1 MSTLFLAQASG
12 IIALSW
18 WKMLLMVFPYIG
30 WAWLI
35 GNKLDKDARFHH
47 FNVTA
52 WNSAHLIAGLIALG
66 AMLFLPIFW
75 AGWPV
80 GVAIL
85 YAPIMVY
92 WKIRNEAVPEAQQF
106 YLTGAT
112 IAERF
117 ESRRVQKAARNALI
131 QFKNSK
137 GIALPAPLKDDPEYP
152 VHMLSEDLLGP
163 AIDERATRLELT
175 VTPKGCAIARTVDSV
190 RFRSDPMNTDDAL
203 KIVDYIKGIAGLD
216 IEDRRRRQK
225 GKCQLIG
232 PDGKVELTLTT
243 AGSSSG
249 QSLRIDFDLANQIN
263 KPFDTLGMLPAQLEV
278 MSALEESHDR
288 HGTFLVGA
296 PRGQG
301 LTTTC
306 YALVGRHDAYIANIK
321 TLEREILLRLDGP
334 DQIQFDP
341 SNPDIDYATNLL
353 SILRRDPDVVLTA
366 DVGESEIAQIIAESN
381 MDGPLIYVPQ
391 ALGSIVDQIRRW
403 VKLVGNVRE
412 ATSGLRM
419 VSNQRLLRKLCTNC
433 RQAYQPTPDQLRRL
447 NLPSSKV
454 KELYKA
460 GGKVEIKGKIE
471 NCQIC
476 RGTGYLGQLAAFEV
490 LDVDAEIR
498 KILSTGDM
506 KSAMS
511 HARRNKMI
519 YLQEAALSRV
529 ISGET
534 TVEEVIRVTT
544 PSKNDRKSA

>member
-1 MSTLFLAQASG
+1 MSTMFLAQASG
-12 IIALSW
+12 VMALSW
-18 WKMLLMVFPYIG
+18 WKALLFFFPFIG

-47 FNVTA
+47 LNVTA
-52 WNSAHLIAGLIALG
+52 WNSAHLIAGLIAFG

-92 WKIRNEAVPEAQQF
+92 WKIRNEAVPVNQQF

-117 ESRRVQKAARNALI
+117 ESRRVKKAARNALI

-137 GIALPAPLKDDPEYP
+137 GIELAVPMKDDPEYP

-163 AIDERATRLELT
+163 AIDDRATRLELN

-190 RFRSDPMNTDDAL
+190 RFRSDPINTDDAL
-203 KIVDYIKGIAGLD
+203 KIIDYIKGIAGLD
-216 IEDRRRRQK
+216 VEDRRRRQK
-225 GKCQLIG
+225 GQCQLIG

-249 QSLRIDFDLANQIN
+249 QSLRIDFDLQNQIN
-263 KPFDTLGMLPAQLEV
+263 KPFDLLGMLPAQLEV
-278 MSALEESHDR
+278 MRALEEGHER

-296 PRGQG
+296 PHGQG

-306 YALVGRHDAYIANIK
+306 YALLSRHDAYIANIK

-366 DVGESEIAQIIAESN
+366 EAKESEVAQIIAESN
-381 MDGPLIYVPQ
+381 LDGPLIYVPQ
-391 ALGSIVDQIRRW
+391 VLGSIVDQIRTW

-419 VSNQRLLRKLCTNC
+419 VSNQRLLRKLCSNC
-433 RQAYQPTPDQLRRL
+433 RQAYQPTPDQLRKL
-447 NLPSSKV
+447 NLPPNKV

-460 GGKVEIKGKIE
+460 GGKIEIKGKIE

-476 RGTGYLGQLAAFEV
+476 KGSGYLGQIAAFEV
-490 LDVDAEIR
+490 LDVNVEIR

-544 PSKNDRKSA
+544 TSKNSKKST

>member
-1 MSTLFLAQASG
+1 MTTLFLAQASG
-12 IIALSW
+12 VIAVSW
-18 WKMLLMVFPYIG
+18 WKALLMAFPYFG
-30 WAWLI
+30 WAWLV

-47 FNVTA
+47 LNVTA
-52 WNSAHLIAGLIALG
+52 WNSAHLIAGLAAFG

-75 AGWPV
+75 ASWPV

-85 YAPIMVY
+85 YAPILVY
-92 WKIRNEAVPEAQQF
+92 WKIRNEAVPVEHQF
-106 YLTGAT
+106 YLSGAT

-131 QFKNSK
+131 QFKNYK
-137 GIALPAPLKDDPEYP
+137 GVDLPTPMKDDPEYS
-152 VHMLSEDLLGP
+152 VHMLSEDLIGP
-163 AIDERATRLELT
+163 ALDDRATRLELSI
-175 VTPKGCAIARTVDSV
+175 TPKGCAISRIVDSV
-190 RFRSDPMNTDDAL
+190 RFKCDPMNTDEAL
-203 KIVDYIKGIAGLD
+203 KILDYIKGISGMD
-216 IEDRRRRQK
+216 VKDRRRKQK

-232 PDGKVELTLTT
+232 PEGKIQLSLTSS
-243 AGSSSG
+243 GSSAG
-249 QSLRIDFDLANQIN
+249 QTLRIDFDLANQIN
-263 KPFDTLGMLPAQLEV
+263 KPFDLLGLLPSQIEV
-278 MSALEESHDR
+278 LRSLEEAHDR

-296 PRGQG
+296 PSGHG

-306 YALVGRHDAYIANIK
+306 YALVGRHDAYISNIK
-321 TLEREILLRLDGP
+321 TLEREILLQLDGP

-366 DVGESEIAQIIAESN
+366 LAKENEVAQIIAESN

-391 ALGSIVDQIRRW
+391 AVGSIADQIRLW
-403 VKLVGNVRE
+403 VKLVGNVRD

-419 VSNQRLLRKLCTNC
+419 VTNQRLLRKLCSNC
-433 RQAYQPTPDQLRRL
+433 RQAYQPTPDQLQKL
-447 NLPSSKV
+447 NIPSSKA
-454 KELYKA
+454 KEFYKA
-460 GGKVEIKGKIE
+460 GGKIEIKGKIE

-476 RGTGYLGQLAAFEV
+476 RGSGYLGQMAVFEV
-490 LDVDAEIR
+490 LNVDAEIR
-498 KILSTGDM
+498 KILGTGDM

-519 YLQEAALSRV
+519 YLQEAALSKV

-544 PSKNDRKSA
+544 PSKTSKKTS

>member
-1 MSTLFLAQASG
+1 MFLAQASG
-12 IIALSW
+12 IIAVSW
-18 WKMLLMVFPYIG
+18 WKMLLMFIPFLG

-47 FNVTA
+47 LNVTA
-52 WNSAHLIAGLIALG
+52 WNSAHLIAGTVAFA
-66 AMLFLPIFW
+66 AMLFIPIFW
-75 AGWPV
+75 ASWPV

-85 YAPIMVY
+85 FAPILIY
-92 WKIRNEAVPEAQQF
+92 WKVRNEAVPEKQQF

-117 ESRRVQKAARNALI
+117 ESRRVKKAARDALI

-137 GIALPAPLKDDPEYP
+137 GVDIPAPMKDDPEYP
-152 VHMLSEDLLGP
+152 IHMLSEDLLGP
-163 AIDERATRLELT
+163 AIDLRATRLELS
-175 VTPKGCAIARTVDSV
+175 VTPKGCSIARTVDSV
-190 RFRSDPMNTDDAL
+190 RFKTDPMNTEDAL
-203 KIVDYIKGIAGLD
+203 KIIDFIKEIAGLD
-216 IEDRRRRQK
+216 VKDRRRKQK
-225 GKCQLIG
+225 GKCQLIS
-232 PDGKVELTLTT
+232 PEGKTELTLTT
-243 AGSSSG
+243 AGSSAG
-249 QSLRIDFDLANQIN
+249 QSLRIDFDLQNQIN
-263 KPFDTLGMLPAQLEV
+263 KPYDTLGLIPTQLEV
-278 MSALEESHDR
+278 IRLLEEGHER

-296 PRGQG
+296 PQGQG

-306 YALVGRHDAYIANIK
+306 YALLSRHDAYIANIK

-341 SNPDIDYATNLL
+341 SNPDIDYATNLQ

-366 DVGESEIAQIIAESN
+366 DAVESEVAQIIAESG
-381 MDGPLIYVPQ
+381 MEGPLIYVPQ
-391 ALGSIVDQIRRW
+391 VLGSIVDQIRMW

-433 RQAYQPTPDQLRRL
+433 RQGYRPTPEQLQKL
-447 NLPSSKV
+447 NLSSSKV
-454 KELYKA
+454 NEFFKA
-460 GGKVEIKGKIE
+460 GGKIEVKGKIE

-476 RGTGYLGQLAAFEV
+476 KGSGYLGQIAAFEV
-490 LDVDAEIR
+490 LNVDAEIR

-529 ISGET
+529 LSGET

-544 PSKNDRKSA
+544 STKTSKNKA